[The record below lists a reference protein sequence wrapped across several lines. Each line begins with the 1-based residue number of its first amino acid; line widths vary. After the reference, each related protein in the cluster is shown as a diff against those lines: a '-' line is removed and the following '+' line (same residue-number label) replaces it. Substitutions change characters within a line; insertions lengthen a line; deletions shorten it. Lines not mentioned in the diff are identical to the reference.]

1 MTDNYVL
8 NRIKRYFDIRELV
21 GKWAFTLM
29 DFLNQKK

>member
-1 MTDNYVL
+1 MKDAEIL

-21 GKWAFTLM
+21 GKGTFTLM